1 MNFEI
6 TVNNINYCLD
16 IQLLQKKISMLKL
29 MYEKNSE
36 QAFFSLVLLD
46 DYNTR
51 KYIVSKIKEYVFD
64 LKCYDTDIIDFSLKE
79 FTKNVKE
86 RFVIVLN
93 LNSFFEQLSNEKNI
107 SVYEAKDLFYQSI
120 NMCRDSVFLKY
131 DATFLMFL
139 NDDDYY
145 HFMDVADDF
154 FSCCQCR
161 LNINECFFDKDNQSL
176 DEYYKENHLKKIL
189 RKST

>member
-93 LNSFFEQLSNEKNI
+93 LNSFF
-107 SVYEAKDLFYQSI
+107 
-120 NMCRDSVFLKY
+120 
-131 DATFLMFL
+131 
-139 NDDDYY
+139 
-145 HFMDVADDF
+145 
-154 FSCCQCR
+154 
-161 LNINECFFDKDNQSL
+161 
-176 DEYYKENHLKKIL
+176 
-189 RKST
+189 